1 LVGADRGF
9 ALLAA
14 SVAVLFVTSFAFAAI
29 ALIFRLR
36 NAWVERRRR
45 QLFDRWEPIALEVL
59 GGAAPDS
66 ALLRMVETREVSV
79 FLSFLMGYARRLKGD
94 EGAIVRRLARPYLPA
109 LAATVRRGGPETRGL
124 AVHRLAEIG
133 MPDYAVVV
141 AGALEDR
148 SSAVALIAARGLFRR
163 GQERFFPAV
172 LAQLPRFAHLS
183 RSFLAS
189 LLSQGGSGA
198 APLLRGILADPST
211 PAVVRAVGVDSLRLL
226 NDLDALPLAAEL
238 LRTSSDRELVTAC
251 LKLVR
256 QLGHHDHLP
265 LVRALVRSPDPL
277 IRATAAGALGAIGGP
292 NDVPLL
298 QEALDDEL
306 YWVSLQAARGLM
318 ALGEIETL
326 RRLAASNGP
335 WAVLARQVLS
345 E

>member
-1 LVGADRGF
+1 MF
-9 ALLAA
+9 
-14 SVAVLFVTSFAFAAI
+14 
-29 ALIFRLR
+29 
-36 NAWVERRRR
+36 E
-45 QLFDRWEPIALEVL
+45 RWEPAALDVL

-66 ALLRMVETREVSV
+66 ALLRQVEAAEVPV
-79 FLSFLMGYARRLKGD
+79 FLSFLMGYARRVKGD
-94 EGAIVRRLARPYLPA
+94 EGATVRRLARPYLPA
-109 LAATVRRGGPETRGL
+109 LATAVGRGGAEKRGL

-148 SSAVALIAARGLFRR
+148 SPAVALIAARGLFRR

-189 LLSQGGSGA
+189 LLSEGGSGA
-198 APLLRGILADPST
+198 APLLRGILADVST

-226 NDLDALPLAAEL
+226 NDLDALPLAAEFL
-238 LRTSSDRELVTAC
+238 GTSSDRELVTAC

-277 IRATAAGALGAIGGP
+277 IRATATGALGAIGGAD
-292 NDVPLL
+292 DVPLL
-298 QEALDDEL
+298 QDALADEL
-306 YWVSLQAARGLM
+306 YWVSLEAARGLM
-318 ALGEIETL
+318 ALGELEAL
-326 RRLAASNGP
+326 RRVAASSGP
-335 WAVLARQVLS
+335 WAVLAQQVLS